1 MGMIKLGFC
10 QLVRNLVLGMGSGK
24 LCQVY
29 SILGLEPLRLYTVNI
44 YMFLEAIVRRM
55 RGLGLFSLIMKEMLG
70 GGNCRINYMKD
81 CKGS

>member
-1 MGMIKLGFC
+1 MGMIKLEFC
-10 QLVRNLVLGMGSGK
+10 QLVRNLVLEMGSGK

-29 SILGLEPLRLYTVNI
+29 SILGLEPLRLYTVSI

-55 RGLGLFSLIMKEMLG
+55 RGLGLFSLIMKEILG
-70 GGNCRINYMKD
+70 GGNCPINCMKD